1 MPPVVVP
8 PQPQQLSQ
16 PVASGQGL
24 RPARATK
31 IIELQSG
38 IAWRGKWM
46 PARFR
51 NAKFH
56 VDSAVRESGR
66 RIVPHEYPKKE
77 VPYAE
82 DMGRRAREFTIRGY
96 IVVYPRDVDGDDLK
110 KKDYTIARDA
120 LIAALETD
128 GPSELQLPLLGVM
141 QVACTRYRITEENRA
156 GGYCSFDMSFVEY
169 GKAPVSGSRMSP
181 PGVEYAATK
190 LNAAGIAHA
199 EAQLKKAAMASTV
212 TAPPAVAT

>member
-1 MPPVVVP
+1 MQEVIHPPAP
-8 PQPQQLSQ
+8 TQNPQ
-16 PVASGQGL
+16 PVAAGQGL
-24 RPARATK
+24 APARATK
-31 IIELQSG
+31 IMELQSG

-51 NAKFH
+51 NARFH

-66 RIVPHEYPKKE
+66 RIVPHEYPKKD

-82 DMGRRAREFTIRGY
+82 DMGRRAREFTVRGY
-96 IVVYPRDVDGDDLK
+96 IIVYPRDTPGDELK
-110 KKDYTIARDA
+110 RKDYTIARDA

-128 GPSELQLPLLGVM
+128 GPSDLQLPLLGVLNC
-141 QVACTRYRITEENRA
+141 ACTRYRVTEENRA
-156 GGYCSFDMSFVEY
+156 GGYCVFDMSFVEY
-169 GKAPVSGSRMSP
+169 GRPPVSGSRMSA

-199 EAQLKKAAMASTV
+199 EAELQKAALAGAV
-212 TAPPAVAT
+212 T

>member
-1 MPPVVVP
+1 MPPLVVERP
-8 PQPQQLSQ
+8 PQQQSQ

-31 IIELQSG
+31 IIELESG
-38 IAWRGKWM
+38 IAWRGKLM

-51 NAKFH
+51 NARFH

-66 RIVPHEYPKKE
+66 RIVPHEYPKKD

-96 IVVYPRDVDGDDLK
+96 IIVYPRNVDGDDLK

-120 LIAALETD
+120 LITALETD
-128 GPSELQLPLLGVM
+128 GPSTLQLPLLGIM
-141 QVACTRYRITEENRA
+141 NVACTRYRVTEENRA

-169 GKAPVSGSRMSP
+169 GQPPVSGSRQSA

-190 LNAAGIAHA
+190 LNEAGTAHVMA
-199 EAQLKKAAMASTV
+199 GLKKAALASSAGTP
-212 TAPPAVAT
+212 T